1 MNYCRTLNYQ
11 ITSPIERPQQMAS
24 DSKPD
29 LRRSIMRTRAGGIAD
44 FFLRAKHWQIFLL
57 FIALECVGT
66 VATIIMNFMRVSPEI
81 LAKLSLP
88 LAVVS
93 VLTLGFY
100 LAWLWFMGSFLAS
113 IVPLEFRVSTA
124 LFRFTLIWMA
134 LYSISLL
141 PFLRDLYSVPKPIH
155 VALYLFGILCWLN
168 SLYFV
173 ANNLVEA
180 ETGKP
185 TGSFL
190 DYAGPFFLLWISLI
204 GVWFIQ
210 PRINR
215 LYAQRITA

>member
-1 MNYCRTLNYQ
+1 M
-11 ITSPIERPQQMAS
+11 S
-24 DSKPD
+24 
-29 LRRSIMRTRAGGIAD
+29 GIAD

-57 FIALECVGT
+57 LFALDSVGT
-66 VATIIMNFMRVSPEI
+66 VATIVMNLMRVSPVV
-81 LAKLSLP
+81 LAKASLL

-93 VLTLGFY
+93 VLSLCCY

-113 IVPLEFRVSTA
+113 IVPLELGVKTA

-134 LYSISLL
+134 LYAILFL
-141 PFLRDLYSVPKPIH
+141 PFLKDLYSLPKP
-155 VALYLFGILCWLN
+155 VTMALYLFGILCWLN
-168 SLYFV
+168 NLHFV
-173 ANNLVEA
+173 SNNLVEA
-180 ETGKP
+180 ETEKP

-204 GVWFIQ
+204 GVWFVQ